1 MNNEKKAAAF
11 RLGIIILIVLGI
23 LTVVEFVVAINLAD
37 ATVLLFLIALLK
49 AAPIL
54 QGFMHM
60 SSLWSEEEGH

>member
-1 MNNEKKAAAF
+1 MSSEKKAAAF
-11 RLGIIILIVLGI
+11 RLGIIILVLLAI
-23 LTVVEFVVAINLAD
+23 LTAVEYAVAIYLAN
-37 ATVLLFLIALLK
+37 ATILLFIIGLLK